1 MSVLPILTYPDPILK
16 RASKPVQGPLDSL
29 RRLAEDMV
37 ETMYAAPGVGLA
49 APQVGHALRLIVADV
64 SNHQEGTDLIIMVNP
79 EILWADGEILW
90 EEGCLSVPD
99 LVVEIPRSERLR
111 VGGYDLSGNRVEIE
125 AEGLLAIAFQ
135 HELDHLE
142 GRLIVDRVSSLKREL
157 YRRKRMRA
165 AAQAEE

>member
-1 MSVLPILTYPDPILK
+1 
-16 RASKPVQGPLDSL
+16 
-29 RRLAEDMV
+29 
-37 ETMYAAPGVGLA
+37 
-49 APQVGHALRLIVADV
+49 
-64 SNHQEGTDLIIMVNP
+64 
-79 EILWADGEILW
+79 
-90 EEGCLSVPD
+90 VPD

-125 AEGLLAIAFQ
+125 ADGLLAIAFQ

-165 AAQAEE
+165 DAQAEA

>member
-29 RRLAEDMV
+29 RSLVEDMV

-64 SNHQEGTDLIIMVNP
+64 SNHQEGTDLITLVNP

-157 YRRKRMRA
+157 YRRKRVRA
-165 AAQAEE
+165 AAQAEA